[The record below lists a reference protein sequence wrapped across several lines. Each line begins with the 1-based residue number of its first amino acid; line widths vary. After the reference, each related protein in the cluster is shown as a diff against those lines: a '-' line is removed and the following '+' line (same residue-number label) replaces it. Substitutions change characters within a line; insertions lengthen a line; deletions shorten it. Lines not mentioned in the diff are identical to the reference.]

1 VIDSGTV
8 AADRIADLLAGK
20 RILLTGVTGFVGEAL
35 LERILLDLPD
45 TSVVVVVRARG
56 ILSATDRVKQLL
68 GKPAFGRL
76 RAREGDAAVDG
87 LVGTRITVLEG
98 DLPHVPPLSDDLDVV
113 VHCAGEVSFDP
124 PIDEGFNTNLHGSL
138 ALLEAVKASGS
149 RPHYLHVSTA
159 YVAGRREGHVTEGSL
174 EHSVN
179 WRAESDAAQRM
190 RLAAEDASRTPEQLA
205 EFLHEAEQEHG
216 ASGPIAVAGDAE
228 KRRVEWVAKRLVDAG
243 RERARTLGWTDCYTF
258 TKAMAERAVEQAA
271 NTGDTALP
279 LTILRPTI
287 IESALEQP
295 YPGWIEGFK
304 MAEPIILAYGRGD
317 LPEFPGVPDSTID
330 IIPIDYVVNA
340 TLAAAAH
347 PPEPGSPSYFTICS
361 GARNPLTFSALYELV
376 RGYFREHPLEQRGR
390 GAARTPEWQWP
401 GAERVDQ
408 LLRLAERAQK
418 TADRVVTHLP
428 RSTRTR
434 GWARDLDRQK
444 RRVEFLRRYFDLY
457 RPYAEAELHFTDT
470 RTLSLHEALHPDDV
484 GLFGFDAAAIDWPHY
499 IAGVHTPAVTSTLRA
514 ISGGPTRGEPVR
526 VDLGAAR
533 TDAGQ
538 IVAVFDMDGTLLP
551 SNVVESY
558 LWLRLPELAGTRRA
572 REVADVARAL
582 PRWLLTERRD
592 RGAFLR
598 AVYRRYAGAD
608 YDELL
613 RIVDEQ
619 VTGTVLDRL
628 SPGAA
633 RAVRE
638 HRAAGHRTVLV
649 TGAIAPLTRPV
660 APLFDEIVAAELSV
674 GADGRCTGFLAHP
687 PLVGE
692 SRAAWLR
699 HRAKEAGWDLSASFA
714 YADSASDLP
723 LLQAVGHPVAIDP
736 DIALSRVA
744 RRSRWPVAN
753 WRAVAPVGHHLRA
766 VGSETRGG
774 NVASETRGGNVGS
787 ETREGNVASETREGS
802 SELEP
807 SK

>member
-1 VIDSGTV
+1 MIDCV
-8 AADRIADLLAGK
+8 AVATDRIAELLAG
-20 RILLTGVTGFVGEAL
+20 RRLLLTGVTGFVGEAL
-35 LERILLDLPD
+35 LERILHDLPD
-45 TSVVVVVRARG
+45 TSVVVLVRPKG
-56 ILSATDRVKQLL
+56 LQSATDRVGELL
-68 GKPAFGRL
+68 SKPAFGRL
-76 RAREGDAAVDG
+76 RARDGDAAVDA
-87 LVGTRITVLEG
+87 LVGSRIAVLEG
-98 DLPHVPPLSDDLDVV
+98 DLPHVPPLPGDLDVV
-113 VHCAGEVSFDP
+113 IHCAGEVSFDP
-124 PIDEGFNTNLHGSL
+124 PIDEGFATNLHGSL
-138 ALLEAVKASGS
+138 ALLEAVRASGS

-174 EHSVN
+174 EHSVD

-190 RLAAEDASRTPEQLA
+190 RLAAEDASRTPDQLA
-205 EFLHEAEQEHG
+205 EFLHEAEVEHG
-216 ASGPIAVAGDAE
+216 ASGPMTVAADAE
-228 KRRVEWVAKRLVDAG
+228 RRRKEWVQKRLVDAG

-271 NTGDTALP
+271 AGVEPGAALP
-279 LTILRPTI
+279 LTILRPSI

-304 MAEPIILAYGRGD
+304 MAEPIILAYGRGE

-347 PPEPGSPSYFTICS
+347 PPPAGSPAYFTICS
-361 GARNPLTFSALYELV
+361 GARNPLTFSMLYELV
-376 RGYFREHPLEQRGR
+376 RSYFREHPLEQRGR
-390 GAARTPEWQWP
+390 GALRVAEWEWP

-418 TADRVVTHLP
+418 TADRVVSHLP

-434 GWARDLDRQK
+434 GWAHELDRQK
-444 RRVEFLRRYFDLY
+444 RRVEFLRRYFNLY

-470 RTLSLHEALHPDDV
+470 RTLALHQSLHPDDV
-484 GLFGFDAAAIDWPHY
+484 ELFGFDAADIDWTHY
-499 IAGVHTPAVTSTLRA
+499 IEGVHTPAVTSTLRVL
-514 ISGGPTRGEPVR
+514 SGGPTRSDPVR
-526 VDLGAAR
+526 GEVGAAR
-533 TDAGQ
+533 TDSGRV
-538 IVAVFDMDGTLLP
+538 VAVFDMDGTLLP

-558 LWLRLPELAGTRRA
+558 LWLRLPELSGTRRA

-613 RIVDEQ
+613 RIVDEH
-619 VTGTVLDRL
+619 VTGTVLGRL
-628 SPGAA
+628 SPSAA

-638 HRAAGHRTVLV
+638 HRAAGHHTVLV

-660 APLFDEIVAAELSV
+660 AMLFDEIVAAELSV
-674 GADGRCTGFLAHP
+674 GPDGRCTGFLARP

-699 HRAKEAGWDLSASFA
+699 HRAEEAGWDLSASFA

-723 LLQAVGHPVAIDP
+723 LLHAVGHPVAIDP
-736 DIALSRVA
+736 DITLSRVA
-744 RRSRWPVAN
+744 RRSRWPIAN
-753 WRAVAPVGHHLRA
+753 WRAVAPVGHHIRA
-766 VGSETRGG
+766 G
-774 NVASETRGGNVGS
+774 
-787 ETREGNVASETREGS
+787 
-802 SELEP
+802 ELEP
-807 SK
+807 SR